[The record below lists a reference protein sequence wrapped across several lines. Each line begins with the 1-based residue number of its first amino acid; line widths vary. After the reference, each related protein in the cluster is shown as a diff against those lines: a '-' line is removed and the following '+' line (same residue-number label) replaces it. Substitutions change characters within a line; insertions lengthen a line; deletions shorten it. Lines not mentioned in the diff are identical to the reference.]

1 MSYITLSQ
9 TKQHLN
15 IDQGFTIDDEYIL
28 QLINVAEDVVSKHI
42 DISLV
47 DIETEAGVLPPA
59 LSHAILLLVGNFYAN
74 REPVAFASSN
84 EIPLNYQYLLSLY
97 KHYK

>member
-1 MSYITLSQ
+1 MYITLEQ
-9 TKQHLN
+9 AKQHLN
-15 IDQGFTIDDEYIL
+15 IDQSYSIDDEYIL

-42 DISLV
+42 DDLLK
-47 DIETEAGVLPPA
+47 DIEIAEGILPPA
-59 LSHAILLLVGNFYAN
+59 ISHSILLLVGNFYAN

>member
-1 MSYITLSQ
+1 MYITLEQ
-9 TKQHLN
+9 AKQHLN
-15 IDQGFTIDDEYIL
+15 IDQSYSIDDEYIT
-28 QLINVAEDVVSKHI
+28 QLIGVAEDVVSKHI
-42 DISLV
+42 DDKLI
-47 DIETEAGVLPPA
+47 DIEIEAGVLPA
-59 LSHAILLLVGNFYAN
+59 SIVHAMLLLIGNFYAN